1 MKIIEWSWQN
11 YKSYGSV
18 LQTIRLN
25 QKVGELILLIGKNGN
40 GKSAAISA
48 LELAIYGQEQNKRG
62 TKLAK
67 VNFPNRING
76 NMKLNVKFETDQLL
90 DITRKMDNVN
100 AALKTKLYVDG
111 IPYDK
116 ANKIDSKIVEKIGFD
131 YNTYKSFISMNV
143 NNFKNFISLSPEEKR
158 MLLDKLFNLEQINEL
173 NKILKQLQKNNDLSF
188 STISNEI
195 KIYTENIEELEET
208 IKSILEKKKINS
220 EEKLLELKEILDS
233 KKEIFIDLETQKN
246 EIDSNIKLFNDGLNK
261 LRLKLRDIS
270 RDISDTKE
278 KIDLYKGGKCPTCH
292 TELTG
297 ELNLLPDYEE
307 KLDKL
312 CLIYDKTQKKIDKAT
327 IELSSYR
334 QEFNLISSK
343 LQTITNDVTSLK
355 IEIKSLKTDENDNL
369 KDFDVNIEKSKK
381 KIEDKQ
387 EEYLEVQKLKQV
399 YNILLPI
406 WGEHGIKR
414 DIIES
419 IITPL
424 NEFIKEDLLH
434 LKTRF
439 KVELD
444 NNFDAHIYEFNNEID
459 AESLSSGEAKKI
471 NLIIMLAYIKMLRL
485 KREINILFL
494 DEVFAT
500 IDITGVDDILILFK
514 KFANERN
521 VNVFLVHHSELKE
534 HFFDKII
541 NVHKTTF
548 SYLETK
554 QY

>member
-1 MKIIEWSWQN
+1 MKILEWSWQN
-11 YKSYGSV
+11 YKSYGNV
-18 LQTIRLN
+18 LQTIQLN
-25 QKVGELILLIGKNGN
+25 QNVGELILLIGKNGN

-90 DITRKMDNVN
+90 NITRKMDNIN
-100 AALKTKLYVDG
+100 APLKTKLIIDG
-111 IPYDK
+111 VPYDK
-116 ANKIDSKIVEKIGFD
+116 ANKIDGKIIEKIGFD

-173 NKILKQLQKNNDLSF
+173 NKILKQLQKNNELSF
-188 STISNEI
+188 NSISNEI
-195 KIYTENIEELEET
+195 RIYTENIEELEET
-208 IKSILEKKKINS
+208 INNIKSKKKINN
-220 EEKLLELKEILDS
+220 EEKIIEIKELLSS
-233 KKEIFIDLETQKN
+233 KKEIFIELEDNKE
-246 EIDSNIKLFNDGLNK
+246 EIQEYINVFERGLND
-261 LRLKLRDIS
+261 LRIKS
-270 RDISDTKE
+270 RDINRDILDTKD

-307 KLDKL
+307 KLIKLETIYNKINDK
-312 CLIYDKTQKKIDKAT
+312 IKKASE
-327 IELSSYR
+327 ELSKHN
-334 QEFNLISSK
+334 QNFIIINSK
-343 LQTITNDVTSLK
+343 LQNITNDVTTLK
-355 IEIKSLKTDENDNL
+355 VELKSLRVVENDDLNE
-369 KDFDVNIEKSKK
+369 FNVNIENTKK
-381 KIEDKQ
+381 KIEDKE
-387 EEYLEVQKLKQV
+387 EEYLEIQKLKHV

-414 DIIES
+414 DIIDS
-419 IITPL
+419 IISPL

-459 AESLSSGEAKKI
+459 PESLSSGEAKKI

-514 KFANERN
+514 KFANDRN

-541 NVHKTTF
+541 NVNKTTF
-548 SYLETK
+548 SYLDTK
-554 QY
+554 IL